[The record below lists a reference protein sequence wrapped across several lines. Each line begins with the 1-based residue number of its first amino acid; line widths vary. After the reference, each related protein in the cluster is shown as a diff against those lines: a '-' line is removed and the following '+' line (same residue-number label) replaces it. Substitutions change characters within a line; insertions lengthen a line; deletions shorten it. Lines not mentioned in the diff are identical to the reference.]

1 MQDRELQL
9 AQTAIQSGADAG
21 KVAAMYKQRT
31 GKDFPSQT
39 QTGQSSNRTFIA
51 NKNPNEISTT
61 SSDQPPADNIWSH
74 GILGKLTDQ
83 LPFIGSV
90 GGSILGGT
98 AGTAVAPGIG
108 TVGGAAAGGAAG
120 GAGGEALRELLQ
132 GKKANT
138 NEIGKQAIF
147 GGIGGA
153 VGEGLGYGLGKAAG
167 IASHIAV
174 VGSAIKG
181 ISDLGDSALM
191 KIFGAGDVEAGA
203 GVKELVNT
211 AKNYGLHNASGIEEV
226 ATKTLSA
233 QEKVGTK

>member
-120 GAGGEALRELLQ
+120 
-132 GKKANT
+132 
-138 NEIGKQAIF
+138 
-147 GGIGGA
+147 
-153 VGEGLGYGLGKAAG
+153 
-167 IASHIAV
+167 
-174 VGSAIKG
+174 
-181 ISDLGDSALM
+181 
-191 KIFGAGDVEAGA
+191 A
-203 GVKELVNT
+203 GVTGLVNT

-233 QEKVGTK
+233 QEKVGTKLESLLANADKGGAGKTLGEVEKMITSSKPLTEGSTIAKSFGKKGFAQDTLTSGPIDYVRKVTQKAL